1 MHKGRAAVIWLLILI
16 PTILIGVGSLVLL
29 RHEQE
34 RIEQASERALYDR
47 AQLLVDDINVAVSSL
62 QEGLLENLENTPL
75 KDIEETLLQMEREN
89 PMIRNTF
96 ICKED
101 GQVLLPVPSE
111 LLSPEKKQF
120 LSRYGALF
128 TGRVAWIERKE
139 EGSGQY
145 ATSLKPDLILQEEA
159 SAISQNDIQQAQEP
173 SQQKQTEP
181 QTVAQQAWGNARSQ
195 TIGSISKLAR
205 RNFNPNYKA
214 AGSEWATLTGV
225 EKGWMPWYWENE
237 FYMLGYIQALQQGL
251 CYGVEIEMI
260 ALLSRL
266 VPALEPAQTSEMLI
280 ALEDKNGRII
290 NYVGEGEIIADMKP
304 EVTIPIGAKL
314 PHYRISVYSAG
325 FSYGGSAGQSF
336 MIISSLLVGIFV
348 LSIIT
353 GGIMLNAHA
362 KKSQQ
367 DAIQKTSFV
376 SNVSHELK
384 TPLTTIR
391 MYTELLHDE
400 RVKDP
405 DKRSNYLKIILNE
418 SERLSRLV
426 NNVLD
431 FGRLEQGRK
440 HYELTDIN
448 LNQLISEVMET
459 QYLRL
464 DKAGF
469 KTTILLPDKPIDIQ
483 SDRDALE
490 QVLINVTDN
499 ALKYAQAGKE
509 LTIQVTQNGPS
520 TLIRIMDRGPSIPRA
535 HQKKIFDKFH
545 RVDDSLTAEK
555 GGSGLGLSIAQRLL
569 QDLNGKLIFEDREG
583 GGAVFTIIIPGE
595 HGAEVT

>member
-145 ATSLKPDLILQEEA
+145 AASLKPDLILQEEA

>member
-145 ATSLKPDLILQEEA
+145 ATSLKSDLILQEEA

-173 SQQKQTEP
+173 SQQQQTEP
-181 QTVAQQAWGNARSQ
+181 QTIAQQAWGNARSQ

-251 CYGVEIEMI
+251 CYGVEIEMM

-583 GGAVFTIIIPGE
+583 GGAVFTITIPGE